1 MKEENNL
8 YVSLSLHI
16 ECHYTYW

>member
-1 MKEENNL
+1 MKEENIL

-16 ECHYTYW
+16 ECHYASW